1 MAVPTVVFVLVN
13 VPLKLLAFE
22 APTPLVTLAVILG
35 MPQVYVVPIGTGDP
49 VGFKLNK
56 IPEQVVREVDEIMA
70 TGSTVTVTVKL
81 VPLAQPAPGL
91 GVTV

>member
-1 MAVPTVVFVLVN
+1 VVVVLVN

-22 APTPLVTLAVILG
+22 APTPFDTPAVMLG
-35 MPQVYVVPIGTGDP
+35 MPQVYMVPIGTGVP
-49 VGFKLNK
+49 VGFKLNTT
-56 IPEQVVREVDEIMA
+56 PEQVVSEVDEIMA

-81 VPLAQPAPGL
+81 APLAQPAPGF